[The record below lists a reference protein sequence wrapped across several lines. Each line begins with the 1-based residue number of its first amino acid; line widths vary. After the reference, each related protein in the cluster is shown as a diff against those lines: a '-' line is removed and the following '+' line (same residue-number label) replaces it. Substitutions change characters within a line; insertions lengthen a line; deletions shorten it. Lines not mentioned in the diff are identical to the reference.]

1 MSEELRGALK
11 SKLNGKHTIIATN
24 TCAVVVMRSGAGIIS
39 STKCELEGIDR
50 KTGKLMNVSDMFH
63 PGKDVDRLY
72 IPREVGGRGR

>member
-1 MSEELRGALK
+1 
-11 SKLNGKHTIIATN
+11 
-24 TCAVVVMRSGAGIIS
+24 MRYGAGIIS

-63 PGKDVDRLY
+63 PGRDVDRLY